1 METAAKSCLSHI
13 FTYLLRTFGNTQT
26 NIFQNMVAS
35 SETRIW
41 TSCRQVYTKFMVS
54 KCIQEDKGCF
64 FRQGGGKRGFL
75 TTAISKQQFLKN
87 LQTKKKNIRHFLF
100 SKHLLTWKSSP
111 LLGITYSELVLIGII
126 YAEQRCPTRNNLIR
140 ITRPYSEQQSI
151 SSPTRDKN
159 PSRGKVGK
167 IRFKLPFLKN
177 VSNQ

>member
-1 METAAKSCLSHI
+1 METAAKNCLSHI

-41 TSCRQVYTKFMVS
+41 PSCRQVYTKFMVS
-54 KCIQEDKGCF
+54 KSIRKIKDV

-75 TTAISKQQFLKN
+75 TTAISMQQFLKN
-87 LQTKKKNIRHFLF
+87 LQTKEKNIRHFLF
-100 SKHLLTWKSSP
+100 QKHLLTWKSST
-111 LLGITYSELVLIGII
+111 LLGITYSELVFIGII

-140 ITRPYSEQQSI
+140 ITRPYLVQQSI